1 MNTSPDEAKAR
12 EAIYRYVVHYKQQHD
27 GLSPF
32 LQEIAD
38 ACLLGVSTVKYHLMQ
53 LEIDNRIHWHSRRG
67 IEVVG
72 GQWLPPR
79 AAV

>member
-1 MNTSPDEAKAR
+1 MTTTNDDSKAR
-12 EAIYRYVVHYKQQHD
+12 EAIYRYVIAYKQQHD

-72 GQWLPPR
+72 GRWLPP
-79 AAV
+79 APAV

>member
-1 MNTSPDEAKAR
+1 MTEPHEDSKAR
-12 EAIYRYVVHYKQQHD
+12 DTIFHYVVAYKQQHD

-53 LEIDNRIHWHSRRG
+53 LEIDNRIRWHSRRG

-72 GQWLPPR
+72 GRWVPPR
-79 AAV
+79 VS